1 MSLERIHPML
11 KRSILCSLLATLAI
25 SVTSSSAF
33 ATEHL
38 QVPVRLDVQEA
49 PKAVTQLPS
58 YILEPPD
65 IITVEAIHLV
75 PKDPDQQGDSQPQ
88 PPIAMPFAVYS
99 PDQWRNVQ
107 HIAGNHTIGPDG
119 FITLGPHGRVYVN
132 GLTLDECRDAI
143 EFHLSKNFE
152 NPKVAVE
159 IWAYNSKWYY
169 VIFKSA
175 AIGERIIKFP
185 CTGNEKVSDAIA
197 EIGGFPPNT
206 LQRMWVERPVRNSEK
221 PMILPVDWTDITTL
235 GNAAKPDT
243 NYELFPGDRIVVE
256 INNRATVQER
266 RFQPFGGA
274 FARSA
279 ESIRGFWGRR

>member
-1 MSLERIHPML
+1 ML
-11 KRSILCSLLATLAI
+11 KRSILCLLLAALAI
-25 SVTSSSAF
+25 SVTGSTAL
-33 ATEHL
+33 ATEYL

-65 IITVEAIHLV
+65 IIRIEAIHLV
-75 PKDPDQQGDSQPQ
+75 LKDPDQQGDTQPQ

-152 NPKVAVE
+152 NPKVAVS
-159 IWAYNSKWYY
+159 ILSYNSKGYY
-169 VIFKSA
+169 VIFKWS
-175 AIGERIIKFP
+175 GHEDRIIKYP
-185 CTGNEKVSDAIA
+185 YTGNEKVSDILK
-197 EIGGFPPNT
+197 IPGLLPIMP
-206 LQRMWVERPVRNSEK
+206 QQVWIERPLRNSDK
-221 PMILPVDWTDITTL
+221 PVRLPVDWTGIDTL
-235 GNAAKPDT
+235 GKPDT
-243 NYELFPGDRIVVE
+243 NYQLLPGDQIVIQMSDPAMAQADDQVV
-256 INNRATVQER
+256 IQER
-266 RFQPFGGA
+266 RFRPLGGA
-274 FARSA
+274 L
-279 ESIRGFWGRR
+279 IRGLLGRR